1 MIIKILL
8 VEDSPTQA
16 VMSRTDLQT
25 ISPAIQTIWVSTAK
39 EALQTAV
46 REPLPNL
53 IVLDMNLP
61 DGSGLDICRKLKTME
76 VTRPIPTVI
85 FSTEP
90 LSTYRKAAYEAGAD
104 QYITKGGTGDTT
116 LKLLVS
122 TLLRSQLRAL
132 PRIGE
137 ALVEKGYIKVE
148 ALQHA
153 LQVQQHP
160 SNRNKLLGQIL
171 IELGYVTEQQVS
183 DVLKSKQ

>member
-1 MIIKILL
+1 MLIKILL

-16 VMSRTDLQT
+16 VMSRNDLQT
-25 ISPAIQTIWVSTAK
+25 ISPAIQTIWVSTAT
-39 EALQTAV
+39 EAMQTAV
-46 REPLPNL
+46 REPLPN
-53 IVLDMNLP
+53 IIILDMNLP
-61 DGSGLDICRKLKTME
+61 DGSGLDVCRKLKTME
-76 VTRPIPTVI
+76 VTRSIPTVI

-148 ALQHA
+148 ALQQA
-153 LQVQQHP
+153 LKAQQQP
-160 SNRNKLLGQIL
+160 NNKGKMLGQIL
-171 IELGYVTEQQVS
+171 VELGYVDEQQIS
-183 DVLKSKQ
+183 DVIKQK